1 MKKERMDGMKK
12 INVMAAVN
20 PLGYGVA
27 GLNILKEL
35 DKIADVT
42 LFPIGQPQP
51 TTQEDADLVGRLHN
65 KQSDFDPSAPCVK
78 IWHEHSLA
86 ERIGKGKYYGF
97 PIFELNKF
105 DQRRLKNLECCD
117 EVITCSKWARDI
129 VLEQT
134 ERPENQVHVVPL
146 GVDRN
151 VFNEEKNN
159 VSGTQFVIFN
169 CGKWEVRKGHDI
181 LFRAFKMAF
190 PDDVRDVKLFMMCS
204 NPFPQAQQQSQ
215 QFENMYASDIRVKLV
230 PRVNTSEEVAQ
241 IMGQVDCGVFPA
253 RGEGWN
259 LELLEMMSMGKPVI
273 ATAYSGHTEFCN
285 ALNCSLVDIEKTEP
299 AFDGV
304 WFDGKVGEWASIG
317 QNQVKQ
323 LADHMR
329 NAYEMWKKEPITN
342 PAGIDTAK
350 EFTWE
355 NSAKK
360 LLGVL

>member
-1 MKKERMDGMKK
+1 MDGMKK

-20 PLGYGVA
+20 PLGYGIA

-51 TTQEDADLVGRLHN
+51 TTQEDAEIVQRLAN
-65 KQSDFDPSAPCVK
+65 KQSEFDPSAPCVK

-105 DQRRLKNLECCD
+105 DTRRLKNLECCD
-117 EVITCSKWARDI
+117 EVITCSSWARDI
-129 VLEQT
+129 VLGQT
-134 ERPENQVHVVPL
+134 GRPENEVHVVPL
-146 GVDRN
+146 GVDRTI
-151 VFNEEKNN
+151 FNEEKNK
-159 VSGTQFVIFN
+159 VSGTQFILFN
-169 CGKWEVRKGHDI
+169 CGKWEVRKGHDV

-190 PDDVRDVKLFMMCS
+190 PEDVRDVKLFMMCN
-204 NPFPQAQQQSQ
+204 NPFQQAQQQSQ
-215 QFENMYASDIRVKLV
+215 QFESMYASDIRVKFV
-230 PRVNTSEEVAQ
+230 QRVNTSQEVAQ

-273 ATAYSGHTEFCN
+273 ATNYSGHTQFCDIM
-285 ALNCSLVDIEKTEP
+285 NCALVDIEKTEP

-304 WFDGKVGEWASIG
+304 WFDGKVGEWASLG
-317 QNQVKQ
+317 QSQIKQ
-323 LADHMR
+323 LADHMKR
-329 NAYEMWKKEPITN
+329 AYEVWKQEPVTITN
-342 PAGIDTAK
+342 PAGIETAK
-350 EFTWE
+350 KFTWT
-355 NSAKK
+355 NSAEK

>member
-1 MKKERMDGMKK
+1 MDGMKK

-35 DKIADVT
+35 DKIADIA

-51 TTQEDADLVGRLHN
+51 TTQEDADFVQGLMN
-65 KQSDFDPSAPCVK
+65 KQNDFDASAPCLK

-86 ERIGKGKYYGF
+86 ERIGRGKYYGF

-105 DQRRLKNLECCD
+105 DKRRLKNLDCCD
-117 EVITCSKWARDI
+117 EIITCTDWARDI

-134 ERPENQVHVVPL
+134 GRPENEVHTVPL
-146 GVDRN
+146 GVDRT
-151 VFNEEKNN
+151 VFNEDKSN
-159 VSGTQFVIFN
+159 VSGTQFVLFN
-169 CGKWEVRKGHDI
+169 CGKWEVRKGHDV

-190 PDDVRDVKLFMMCS
+190 PDDIRDVKLFMMCE
-204 NPFPQAQQQSQ
+204 NPFPQAKQQSE
-215 QFENMYASDIRVKLV
+215 QFQNMYASDIRVKLV

-241 IMGQVDCGVFPA
+241 IMSQVDCGVFPA

-273 ATAYSGHTEFCN
+273 ATNYSGHTQFCN
-285 ALNCSLVDIEKTEP
+285 ATNCSLVDIEKTEP

-304 WFDGKVGEWASIG
+304 WFDGKVGEWASLG

-329 NAYEMWKKEPITN
+329 TAYESWKKEPITN
-342 PAGIDTAK
+342 PAGVETAK

-355 NSAKK
+355 NTAKK